1 MKRRLVIITELI
13 APYRIPVFNALAK
26 RSEVDLHVIF
36 LSRTDGS
43 MRQWRVYEDEI
54 GFSYQVLPSWRRRI
68 GKFNVLLNRGI
79 VTTLSKLGPDV
90 VICGG
95 YNYLAS
101 WQAMRWAKRRRVPF
115 LLWSE
120 STVDDLRNQRAIPE
134 ILKRRFIN
142 NCDAFVVPGIS
153 ARKYLLNFGVP
164 SAKIFLARNA
174 VDTALFSAQVAVA
187 GTITQ
192 NVRARFAL
200 PQRYFLYVGRLVHSK
215 GVLDLLDAYAQL
227 APELRSEV
235 GLVFAGD
242 GPIRPEL
249 EARAREIHPGC
260 VHFSGFVHREDLG
273 SYYALAECF
282 VFPTKTD
289 PWGLVVN
296 EAMACHLPV
305 ICTRVAGCAADLVKE
320 NGRLV
325 SPGDAAE
332 LAAAMAEIAGNPAL
346 RNRMASESATLIQ
359 NYSPEICAAGFA
371 EASSALEA
379 HVG

>member
-13 APYRIPVFNALAK
+13 APYRIPVLNALA
-26 RSEVDLHVIF
+26 RRPELDLHVIF

-43 MRQWRVYEDEI
+43 MRQWRVYENEI
-54 GFSYQVLPSWRRRI
+54 NFSYQVLPSWRKRV
-68 GKFNVLLNRGI
+68 GKFNVLLNRGL
-79 VTTLSKLGPDV
+79 TSALSDLHPDA

-101 WQAMRWAKRRRVPF
+101 WQAMRWAKRKRVPF

-120 STVDDLRNQRAIPE
+120 STADDLRNQRAIPE
-134 ILKRRFIN
+134 MLKRKFIS

-174 VDTALFSAQVAVA
+174 VDTALFSAQVAAAARVS
-187 GTITQ
+187 Q

-200 PQRYFLYVGRLVHSK
+200 PERYFLYVGRLVHSK

-235 GLVFAGD
+235 SLIFAGD
-242 GPIRPEL
+242 GPLRAEL
-249 EARAREIHPGC
+249 EARAREIHPGYI
-260 VHFSGFVHREDLG
+260 HFSGFVHREDLG

-282 VFPTKTD
+282 VFPTRTD

-296 EAMACHLPV
+296 EAMACHLPI
-305 ICTRVAGCAADLVKE
+305 ICTRVAGCAADLVRD

-325 SPGDAAE
+325 SSGDVAA
-332 LAAAMAEIAGNPAL
+332 LCAAMAEIANDPAL
-346 RNRMASESATLIQ
+346 RNRMASESGVLIQ
-359 NYSPEICAAGFA
+359 DYSPEICAAGFA
-371 EASSALEA
+371 EASSALET

>member
-26 RSEVDLHVIF
+26 RPEVDLHVIF

-54 GFSYQVLPSWRRRI
+54 NFSYQILPSWRRRV
-68 GKFNVLLNRGI
+68 GKFNVLLNHGLS
-79 VTTLSKLGPDV
+79 TALSKLSPHV

-101 WQAMRWAKRRRVPF
+101 WQAMRWAKRKRVPF

-120 STVDDLRNQRAIPE
+120 STADDLRNQRAIPE
-134 ILKRRFIN
+134 MLKRKFIGS
-142 NCDAFVVPGIS
+142 CDGFVVPGIS
-153 ARKYLLNFGVP
+153 ARKYLLSFGVP

-174 VDTALFSAQVAVA
+174 VDTALFSAQVAAV
-187 GTITQ
+187 TRITQ
-192 NVRARFAL
+192 DVRARFAL
-200 PQRYFLYVGRLVHSK
+200 PERYFLYVGRLVHSK

-227 APELRSEV
+227 TPELRSEIS
-235 GLVFAGD
+235 LVFAGD
-242 GPIRPEL
+242 GPLRAEL
-249 EARAREIHPGC
+249 EAKAREIHPGC

-282 VFPTKTD
+282 VFPTRTD

-296 EAMACHLPV
+296 EAMACRLPV
-305 ICTRVAGCAADLVKE
+305 ICTHVAGCAADLVRD

-325 SPGDAAE
+325 SPGDVTE
-332 LAAAMAEIAGNPAL
+332 LGAAMAEIANDPAL
-346 RNRMASESATLIQ
+346 RNRMASESGVLIQ
-359 NYSPEICAAGFA
+359 DYSPEICAAGFA
-371 EASSALEA
+371 EATSALEA
-379 HVG
+379 HAG

>member
-13 APYRIPVFNALAK
+13 APYRIPVFNALA
-26 RSEVDLHVIF
+26 RRPELDLHVIF

-43 MRQWRVYEDEI
+43 MRQWRVYENEI
-54 GFSYQVLPSWRRRI
+54 NFSYQVLPSWRKRV
-68 GKFNVLLNRGI
+68 GKFNVLLNRGL
-79 VTTLSKLGPDV
+79 TSALSDLHPDA

-101 WQAMRWAKRRRVPF
+101 WQALRWAKRKRVSF

-120 STVDDLRNQRAIPE
+120 STADDLRNQRAIPE
-134 ILKRRFIN
+134 MLKRKFIS

-174 VDTALFSAQVAVA
+174 VDTALFSAQVAAAARVS
-187 GTITQ
+187 Q

-200 PQRYFLYVGRLVHSK
+200 PERYFLYVGRLAHSK

-235 GLVFAGD
+235 SLIFAGD
-242 GPIRPEL
+242 GPLRAEL
-249 EARAREIHPGC
+249 EARAREIHPGYI
-260 VHFSGFVHREDLG
+260 HFSGFVHREDLG

-282 VFPTKTD
+282 VFPTRTD

-296 EAMACHLPV
+296 EAMACHLPI
-305 ICTRVAGCAADLVKE
+305 ICTRVAGCAADLVRD

-325 SPGDAAE
+325 SSGDVAA
-332 LAAAMAEIAGNPAL
+332 LCAAMAEIANDPAL
-346 RNRMASESATLIQ
+346 RNRMASESGVLIQ
-359 NYSPEICAAGFA
+359 DYSPEICAAGFA
-371 EASSALEA
+371 EASSALET
-379 HVG
+379 HV